1 VLELCPGCHV
11 AFFEDGTRARRG
23 GGVDEVLG
31 FGPKGQV
38 GDEDVA
44 AFGDEGFGEAKVYSL
59 GFSSVLVLERE
70 VSGAR
75 F

>member
-1 VLELCPGCHV
+1 VW
-11 AFFEDGTRARRG
+11 ARRG

-31 FGPKGQV
+31 FGPEGQV

-44 AFGDEGFGEAKVYSL
+44 AFSDKGFGEAKIYSL
-59 GFSSVLVLERE
+59 GFSSVLILERE